1 MIVKYKLN
9 QDGTTPM
16 PPHPFVLDNGHFR
29 TVDGWFIGYFSGT
42 SDDAVKFGLTPL
54 SDEDALAHVKSV
66 MPDGVILKE
75 AATDKSI
82 TIKSSIIS
90 GKVFTVA
97 DKERTL
103 EK

>member
-16 PPHPFVLDNGHFR
+16 PPHPFVLDNGHFC

-42 SDDAVKFGLTPL
+42 ADDAVKFGLTPL

-66 MPDGVILKE
+66 VPDGVIVKD
-75 AATDKSI
+75 ATTDKSI
-82 TIKSSIIS
+82 TTKSSIIS
-90 GKVFTVA
+90 GKVFTIEN
-97 DKERTL
+97 KEPSL